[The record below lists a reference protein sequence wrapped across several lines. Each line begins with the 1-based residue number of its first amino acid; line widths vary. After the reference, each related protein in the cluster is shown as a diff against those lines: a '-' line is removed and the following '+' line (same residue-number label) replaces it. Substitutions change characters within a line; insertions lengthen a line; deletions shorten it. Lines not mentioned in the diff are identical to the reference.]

1 MSGHSKWAKI
11 KRSKGASDQKRGAL
25 FSKLAKEISV
35 CAKDGGNPD
44 ANIRLRTAIQR
55 AKAASMPGDSIEK
68 AILRGTGQ
76 LPGMVFEE
84 VMYEGYAPGGV
95 AVVIECLTDSRNRTT
110 ASLRN
115 IFSKGGGNLAA
126 SGAVA
131 FQFERK
137 GVITVPASRYPEDML
152 LEKALEAG
160 ADDVEQDGES
170 FEIRTDAAQL
180 HAIAEALKKAGI
192 EHESAEIVMLP
203 NSYISPD
210 LAAARS
216 VMKLVATIE
225 DDDDVQN
232 VYHNCE
238 LMPELLKEL
247 EDE

>member
-84 VMYEGYAPGGV
+84 VTYEGYAPGGV
-95 AVVIECLTDSRNRTT
+95 AVVVECLTDSRNRTT

-137 GVITVPASRYPEDML
+137 GVITVPAGRYPEDML

-160 ADDVEQDGES
+160 ADDVEQDGDS
-170 FEIRTDAAQL
+170 FEIRTDATRL

-192 EHESAEIVMLP
+192 EYESAEIVMLP
-203 NSYISPD
+203 NSYVSPD
-210 LAAARS
+210 LAVARS

-238 LMPELLKEL
+238 LTPELLKEL
-247 EDE
+247 ADE